1 MDTAIRLRHLVPL
14 LSAFLLG
21 VLRMEAQAQTSSTI
35 LGSMIQAAKTMKT
48 DTIAKTV
55 IEPCLYRVTHLSAT
69 EVSSFAVPLRPREL
83 IVTVSFR
90 I

>member
-1 MDTAIRLRHLVPL
+1 MDTAIRLRHLALL
-14 LSAFLLG
+14 LSVFSFG

-48 DTIAKTV
+48 DTIAKVV

-69 EVSSFAVPLRPREL
+69 EVSSFTVPLRPREL
-83 IVTVSFR
+83 VVTASFR

>member
-14 LSAFLLG
+14 LSVFLLG
-21 VLRMEAQAQTSSTI
+21 VLRLPAEAQTTDPL

-83 IVTVSFR
+83 VVTASFR